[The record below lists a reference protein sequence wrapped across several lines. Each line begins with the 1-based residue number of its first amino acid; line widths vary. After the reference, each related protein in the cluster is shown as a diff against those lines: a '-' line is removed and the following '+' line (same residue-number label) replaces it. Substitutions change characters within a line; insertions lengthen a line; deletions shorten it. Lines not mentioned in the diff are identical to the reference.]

1 MKKNIFL
8 LFHLIFSV
16 SLFAQISLVSKK
28 IFLDSLDRE
37 TTPENYTYTR
47 VITNYSQK
55 SVRYVVTDFYKNGRK
70 KMTGATLDRDVLK
83 KDGEFIY
90 YYKNGAKESVVN
102 YSEDHKSGK
111 EINWYENQSKKSEKQ
126 NLWDPKTK
134 KSQTLI
140 LNFWDENKNQTV
152 VDGNGE
158 YEETEKF
165 ITQKGALKDGL
176 KQGVWQG
183 NDAVRKTTFIDNYNL
198 GILISGVSTDESNTK
213 FSYSSLSE
221 KQTGKKLQKTKIDYS
236 LKN

>member
-1 MKKNIFL
+1 MKKSLIILSFL
-8 LFHLIFSV
+8 LISANLS
-16 SLFAQISLVSKK
+16 AQINMVSKK
-28 IFLDSLDRE
+28 FFLDSLYRE

-55 SVRYVVTDFYKNGRK
+55 SIRYVVTDFYKNGRK

-90 YYKNGAKESVVN
+90 YYKNGAKEAVIN
-102 YSEDHKSGK
+102 YSDDHKSGK

-134 KSQTLI
+134 TSQTLI
-140 LNFWDENKNQTV
+140 LNFWNTNKEQIV

-158 YEETEKF
+158 YENTDKSVTEKGT
-165 ITQKGALKDGL
+165 IKNGL

-183 NDAVRKTTFIDNYNL
+183 NDTALKITFTENYDK
-198 GILISGVSTDESNTK
+198 GILISGISQDENNIKT
-213 FSYSSLSE
+213 SYTSLNK
-221 KQTGKKLQKTKIDYS
+221 KQTAKSMQK
-236 LKN
+236 

>member
-1 MKKNIFL
+1 MKKSIFIVFL
-8 LFHLIFSV
+8 LLISAN
-16 SLFAQISLVSKK
+16 LFAQINMVSKK
-28 IFLDSLDRE
+28 IFLDSLNRE
-37 TTPENYTYTR
+37 ATPENYTYTR

-90 YYKNGAKESVVN
+90 YYKNGSKESVVN
-102 YSEDHKSGK
+102 YSEDHKVGK
-111 EINWYENQSKKSEKQ
+111 ELNWYENQTKKSEKQ

-134 KSQTLI
+134 KTQTLI

-158 YEETEKF
+158 YEDIDKFVSEKGV
-165 ITQKGALKDGL
+165 IKNGL

-183 NDAVRKTTFIDNYNL
+183 NDTVRKISFTNNYDQ
-198 GILISGVSTDESNTK
+198 GILLSGVSIDENNIKT
-213 FSYSSLSE
+213 SYSSLAK
-221 KQTGKKLQKTKIDYS
+221 KQTGRK
-236 LKN
+236 